1 MSSRE
6 PILESDKFGKST
18 KDIFP
23 ICNQND
29 SDTASFDNVFE
40 LLNLGGRELEH
51 TMAMMMPASW
61 DGHESMSNE
70 LKDFYKFHSI
80 LMEPWD

>member
-1 MSSRE
+1 M
-6 PILESDKFGKST
+6 II
-18 KDIFP
+18 KDLSP

-61 DGHESMSNE
+61 DGMN
-70 LKDFYKFHSI
+70 L
-80 LMEPWD
+80 